1 MIHPHSGRSVTGEIE
16 AKQALSRSSLSD
28 YVVNPYL
35 GCQHGC
41 RYCYV
46 QRYFRPRTSPPIPWG
61 LEVYAR
67 TNMSDLVCREAG
79 KKASGKVLLS
89 SMTDAYQPLES
100 HYRLTRGVLE
110 CLVETDFPIS
120 ILTKSSL
127 VLRDLDLLTKHRESE
142 VTFSIS
148 SLDREVYGAFEPAAT
163 PPEARINALRSI
175 LESGV
180 KGGLFVAP
188 HIPVAEPFDVQYRP
202 ILESA
207 SELGLHELLF
217 DFLNFSSVMKRAI
230 LKTYESDYPQ
240 GMDTFLE
247 MTRNPRRYEEN
258 WKTNITELAKRVEI
272 KASFV

>member
-1 MIHPHSGRSVTGEIE
+1 MMNERPSHPVIGEAE
-16 AKQALSRSSLSD
+16 AKQALSHSSLAD

-41 RYCYV
+41 KYCYV
-46 QRYFRPRTSPPIPWG
+46 QRYFRPRATPPVPWG
-61 LEVYAR
+61 FEVYAR
-67 TNMSDLVCREAG
+67 VNVPGLLRREA
-79 KKASGKVLLS
+79 KRKAHGKVLLS

-100 HYRLTRGVLE
+100 RYRLTRSVLE
-110 CLVETDFPIS
+110 CLVETGFPIS
-120 ILTKSSL
+120 ILTKSNL

-148 SLDREVYGAFEPAAT
+148 SLDKEVYTSFEPAAT
-163 PPEARINALRSI
+163 PPEKRIDALRGI

-188 HIPVAEPFDVQYRP
+188 HIPTAEPFDVQYRP

-207 SELGLHELLF
+207 SELGLHELAF
-217 DFLNFSSVMKRAI
+217 DFLNYSSVMKRAI
-230 LKTYESDYPQ
+230 IKAYESEYPQ
-240 GMDTFLE
+240 GMAAFLE
-247 MTRNPRRYEEN
+247 MTKNPRRYEQD
-258 WKTNITELAKRVEI
+258 WKASIVDLARKFGI